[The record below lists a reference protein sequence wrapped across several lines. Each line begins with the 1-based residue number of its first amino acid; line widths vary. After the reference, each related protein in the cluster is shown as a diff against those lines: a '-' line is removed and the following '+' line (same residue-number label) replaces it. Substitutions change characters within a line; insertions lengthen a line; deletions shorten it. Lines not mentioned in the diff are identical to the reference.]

1 MSSQS
6 WRKNIP
12 VVRQLTEAAY
22 DYSFQQSVRLLER
35 SAVFN
40 KKQSNSPVPANP
52 VAGFAPPALESI
64 RFYTHQSLAFPTG
77 EVKNAIREPASS
89 ELNPHQWQLIVNLLG
104 ITGVQGVL
112 PYHYTELILKR
123 QKMKDDTLEHFL
135 NLFNHRTIS
144 LFYQASVK
152 YRLPISYERTQLHT
166 SQRHKLDQH
175 TQALLSIIG
184 LGTNGLTR
192 RLYTKDESLV
202 YYAGLF
208 SQKIRNTANL
218 KQILQS
224 HFDIPVQVEQFIGQW
239 KELIDDVRS
248 KLPDFDNPSGRNTQL
263 GRSLM
268 IGKKGW
274 FAQGKIRIILG
285 PLNKSQLRRFAPGT
299 ITLKA
304 LNELVRMYVG
314 MENDY
319 EFRIRIYKR
328 DKPQRMSLSA
338 RSPTIMGWDSWL
350 TSKVVDY
357 GPDETQDLSISSSR
371 FN

>member
-1 MSSQS
+1 MPTQS

-12 VVRQLTEAAY
+12 VIQKLTESAF

-35 SAVFN
+35 SAMYD
-40 KKQSNSPVPANP
+40 KKESNSN
-52 VAGFAPPALESI
+52 VATNSISGFTPPSNESI
-64 RFYTHQSLAFPTG
+64 RFSTHQSLAFPSGEIRNINRKNSNNTG
-77 EVKNAIREPASS
+77 IK
-89 ELNPHQWQLIVNLLG
+89 QWQLIVNLLG

-144 LFYQASVK
+144 LFYKASIK
-152 YRLPISYERTQLHT
+152 YRLPIQYERNQLH
-166 SQRHKLDQH
+166 SSSRNKVDQH
-175 TQALLSIIG
+175 THSLLSLIG
-184 LGTNGLTR
+184 LGTTGLYN
-192 RLYTKDESLV
+192 RLYTRDESLI

-208 SQKIRNTANL
+208 NQKIRNSSNL
-218 KQILQS
+218 KQILRT
-224 HFDIPVQVEQFIGQW
+224 HFNIPVEVEQFIGQW

-248 KLPDFDNPSGRNTQL
+248 KLPDFNNPSGRNAQL
-263 GRSLM
+263 SRSLM
-268 IGKKGW
+268 IGKKAW

-285 PLNKSQLRRFAPGT
+285 PLNKSQLDRFAPGT
-299 ITLKA
+299 VTLKA

-328 DKPQRMSLSA
+328 DKPQRITLSA
-338 RSPTIMGWDSWL
+338 QTPPIIGWDTWL
-350 TSKVVDY
+350 TSQPARY
-357 GPDETQDLSISSSR
+357 AENETQDIRISASR
-371 FN
+371 FI

>member
-1 MSSQS
+1 MSTQS

-12 VVRQLTEAAY
+12 VIRQLTEAAY

-40 KKQSNSPVPANP
+40 KKQNHGAVPTNP
-52 VAGFAPPALESI
+52 VAGFAPPALEAI

-77 EVKNAIREPASS
+77 EIKSVKRRTMTNSVSP
-89 ELNPHQWQLIVNLLG
+89 QWQLIVNLLG

-123 QKMKDDTLEHFL
+123 QKMKDETFERFL

-144 LFYQASVK
+144 LFYQASIK
-152 YRLPISYERTQLHT
+152 YRLPVSYERTQLHAN
-166 SQRHKLDQH
+166 QRHKLDQH
-175 TQALLSIIG
+175 TQTLLSIMG
-184 LGTNGLTR
+184 LGTTGLSG
-192 RLYTKDESLV
+192 RLYTRDESLV

-208 SQKIRNTANL
+208 NQKIRNSSNL

-224 HFDIPVQVEQFIGQW
+224 HFDIPVQIEQFVGQW

-285 PLNKSQLRRFAPGT
+285 PLNKTQLRRFAPGT
-299 ITLKA
+299 VTLKA

-328 DKPQRMSLSA
+328 DKPQRISLSA
-338 RSPTIMGWDSWL
+338 KSPTVIGWDSWL
-350 TSKVVDY
+350 TSKVVNY